1 MVVCALVSGV
11 VIEIAPASRTKRSIL
26 LATLQAEH
34 FRLLRPASSGRQR
47 SHSRPTRPGSPE
59 AVLRQ
64 RHRRWRTCGHIWA
77 APCRGRR
84 RECGD

>member
-34 FRLLRPASSGRQR
+34 YRLLRPASSGRRR
-47 SHSRPTRPGSPE
+47 SQSGLTRPWLARG
-59 AVLRQ
+59 
-64 RHRRWRTCGHIWA
+64 CA
-77 APCRGRR
+77 APAPLVLAHLRSRLASAVQRKKAGVR
-84 RECGD
+84 